1 MSCVCKT
8 LKAVNDE
15 HLNMFDSLE
24 LGKAVLYYVTH
35 VANDNNYG
43 VVSLIMLIYLS
54 LSCLQVFLTGQWTA
68 SLQDSVSGRTQKLDK
83 KTRYS

>member
-1 MSCVCKT
+1 MILKLVKNCVISPKYELCVCKP

-35 VANDNNYG
+35 VDNENNYG
-43 VVSLIMLIYLS
+43 VASLIMLIYIF
-54 LSCLQVFLTGQWTA
+54 LSCLQVFLNN
-68 SLQDSVSGRTQKLDK
+68 
-83 KTRYS
+83 